1 MNGNIED
8 IIVDAKTLQS
18 NNAHKR
24 CIYDYLEQILLTI
37 NKDIKGAKL
46 MGQNYV
52 ITELPTIYDIPNTC
66 NSDSQRTIW
75 ARTIEILKK
84 KNYRVYI
91 NHTKDSCL
99 LKIGWLPPEEERKI
113 ALERRIINES
123 SSNF

>member
-1 MNGNIED
+1 MNIENL
-8 IIVDAKTLQS
+8 IVDAKTLQS

-24 CIYDYLEQILLTI
+24 YIHDYLEEILLNL
-37 NKDIKGAKL
+37 NKDIKAAKL

-52 ITELPTIYDIPNTC
+52 VAELPTIFDIPNVF

-84 KNYRVYI
+84 KNYRVCI

-99 LKIGWLPPEEERKI
+99 LKISWLPAEEERKI
-113 ALERRIINES
+113 ALERQIIHENS
-123 SSNF
+123 GKF

>member
-1 MNGNIED
+1 MNIEN
-8 IIVDAKTLQS
+8 ILVDAKTLQS

-24 CIYDYLEQILLTI
+24 YIYDYLEQILLQL

-46 MGQNYV
+46 MGQNQV
-52 ITELPTIYDIPNTC
+52 IAELPTVYDIPNTS

-99 LKIGWLPPEEERKI
+99 LKISWLPPEEERKI
-113 ALERRIINES
+113 AKERQIILES
-123 SSNF
+123 SKRF

>member
-1 MNGNIED
+1 MNIEN
-8 IIVDAKTLQS
+8 ILVDAKTLQS

-24 CIYDYLEQILLTI
+24 YIHDYLEEILLQI
-37 NKDIKGAKL
+37 NKDIKAAKL

-52 ITELPTIYDIPNTC
+52 VAELPTIYDIPNTC

-84 KNYRVYI
+84 KNYRVCI

-99 LKIGWLPPEEERKI
+99 LKITWLPAEEERKI
-113 ALERRIINES
+113 ALERKIIQENS
-123 SSNF
+123 GKF